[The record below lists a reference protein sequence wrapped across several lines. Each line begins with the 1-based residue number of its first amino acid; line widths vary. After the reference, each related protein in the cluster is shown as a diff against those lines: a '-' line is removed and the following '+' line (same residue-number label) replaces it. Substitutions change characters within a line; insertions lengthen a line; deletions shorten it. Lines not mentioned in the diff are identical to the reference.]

1 MAATQTQLKAWVNC
15 KLQLSISKSQTWLI
29 VTFYYDIFVQ
39 KYWSFS
45 LLYLK
50 MRQLD
55 GDQHFL
61 KSSQGSFLPL
71 SDRPISEPAGKK
83 KQEKIK
89 KWSNKCLE
97 WKLAWN
103 TAVTFTTLHVEL
115 LGDEWKRKLM
125 TKLKSRIL
133 EQKQMK
139 VQPSETVR
147 FVSRVTYPADWAET
161 LVDSAVPVTGSRV
174 LVFGWQNFVTS
185 VEVCNKKRGTS
196 CQTRDGH

>member
-1 MAATQTQLKAWVNC
+1 MTFLYRNIGAFHFYILRWDNWMEINISLNLPREASCLYLIVPFLN
-15 KLQLSISKSQTWLI
+15 LQERKNRRKSKSGAI
-29 VTFYYDIFVQ
+29 NAHIA
-39 KYWSFS
+39 
-45 LLYLK
+45 
-50 MRQLD
+50 
-55 GDQHFL
+55 
-61 KSSQGSFLPL
+61 P
-71 SDRPISEPAGKK
+71 
-83 KQEKIK
+83 
-89 KWSNKCLE
+89 
-97 WKLAWN
+97 
-103 TAVTFTTLHVEL
+103 
-115 LGDEWKRKLM
+115 KRKLM
-125 TKLKSRIL
+125 TKLKPRIL

>member
-1 MAATQTQLKAWVNC
+1 MTFLYRNIGVFHFYILRWDNWMEIN
-15 KLQLSISKSQTWLI
+15 ISLNLPREASCLYLI
-29 VTFYYDIFVQ
+29 VP
-39 KYWSFS
+39 
-45 LLYLK
+45 
-50 MRQLD
+50 
-55 GDQHFL
+55 FL
-61 KSSQGSFLPL
+61 NL
-71 SDRPISEPAGKK
+71 
-83 KQEKIK
+83 QERKNRRKKIK

-103 TAVTFTTLHVEL
+103 TAVTFTTLNV
-115 LGDEWKRKLM
+115 GDEWKRKLM
-125 TKLKSRIL
+125 TKLKPRIL